1 MFNYRTPKKPN
12 NRYRYEENIP
22 KIIEK
27 MYNIGGKFSYEN
39 NNSQMNYTIKLNNLK
54 LSSKSLNI
62 QVKSYGDDI
71 DNIYNDNNLIS
82 TQLRNNYKNLKK
94 ELNNNIDTIKLKIDE
109 HSLEQTKKHQQL
121 KKDLFDLR
129 SSNYDIQK
137 LINDLSEKLDKIH
150 NKMLDKQYNIN
161 NKDNKNTIITNS
173 ELEK

>member
-1 MFNYRTPKKPN
+1 
-12 NRYRYEENIP
+12 
-22 KIIEK
+22 
-27 MYNIGGKFSYEN
+27 
-39 NNSQMNYTIKLNNLK
+39 MNYTIKLNNLK

-62 QVKSYGDDI
+62 QVKSYRDDI
-71 DNIYNDNNLIS
+71 DNIYNDNYLIS

-137 LINDLSEKLDKIH
+137 LINDLSEKLGKIH
-150 NKMLDKQYNIN
+150 NKLLDKQYNIN
-161 NKDNKNTIITNS
+161 NKDNKNTIINNS